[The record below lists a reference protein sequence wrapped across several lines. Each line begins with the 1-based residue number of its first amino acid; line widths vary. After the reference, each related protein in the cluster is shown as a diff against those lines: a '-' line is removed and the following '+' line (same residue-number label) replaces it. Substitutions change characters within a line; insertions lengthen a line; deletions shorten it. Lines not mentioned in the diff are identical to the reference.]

1 MSNDDLHALT
11 GPVLLLAGPGT
22 GKTYQLAKRIKYLV
36 EEEDTS
42 PGSITVITF
51 TAAAAQNMRDRISD
65 DGKPEL
71 YIPYTL
77 QPKLICTMHSFGYR
91 IIRECA
97 AELGLGDALRVVH
110 DDSLR
115 SVLMGDAAQL
125 AGFSRDSRKKA
136 ADCRQFGDCR
146 SDDECACRICSIY
159 RRILKCCSALD
170 YDEQILLAC
179 DLLNDKP
186 DLLQRYRAE
195 TKHLLVDEY
204 QDINAAQYKLIRL
217 LSENNL
223 EGLFVVGD
231 DDQSIYSWRGGSPE
245 YIRQFKRDFG
255 DRSKILPLRKS
266 FRCHKHILE
275 AALSV
280 VEAFDGKRLPKDS
293 FDYKVEDGPKIKI
306 HNTPSDEKEA
316 REVRKIV
323 ENALPSQDVLI
334 LFPNRQFSIAVVK
347 ELRSA
352 QIPFTTP
359 LNLPVTGLRLVSTLG
374 DWLAD
379 PSDSLSLRRCLEA
392 LMEGPS
398 SEVPSGKVRKADK
411 KAERETAFGL
421 VSLLWDEVLEGRA
434 GSLWEALSSCK
445 DKNDL
450 CSSIHNAFKN
460 LIDLYN
466 SSTEMEEFSS
476 NLARY
481 IAPWRK
487 IDDFLSEASSW
498 VDFFSTSAAFSQGSN
513 VRLMTLQSAKGLE
526 SKVVCVVGL
535 EEGIIP
541 RNANDG
547 NLAESS
553 RLLFVSMT
561 RAINELH
568 LFHARKRAGNV
579 VFRNIYR
586 KGGEPPD
593 ISRSRFLDVL
603 PKEHCESCFHPAY

>member
-36 EEEDTS
+36 EEENTS
-42 PGSITVITF
+42 PDSITVITF
-51 TAAAAQNMRDRISD
+51 TAAAAQNMRNRISD

-71 YIPYTL
+71 YVPYTL
-77 QPKLICTMHSFGYR
+77 QPKLICTMHSYGYR

-97 AELGLGDALRVVH
+97 AELGPGDALRVVH

-115 SVLMGDAAQL
+115 SILMGDAAQL
-125 AGFSRDSRKKA
+125 AGYSRDLGKKA

-146 SDDECACRICSIY
+146 SDDECTCRICRIY
-159 RRILKCCSALD
+159 RRILNCCSALD

-179 DLLNDKP
+179 DLLKERP
-186 DLLQRYRAE
+186 DLLQRYRAT

-204 QDINAAQYKLIRL
+204 QDINAAQYTLIRL
-217 LSENNL
+217 LSETNL

-245 YIRQFKRDFG
+245 YIRQFEHDFG
-255 DRSKILPLRKS
+255 EGSKILPLRKS

-275 AALSV
+275 GALSL
-280 VEAFDGKRLPKDS
+280 VEAFDRERLPKDS

-316 REVRKIV
+316 RQVRKIV
-323 ENALPSQDVLI
+323 ENVLPSQDVLI
-334 LFPNRQFSIAVVK
+334 LFPSRQFSIAIVK

-352 QIPFTTP
+352 QIPFTTA
-359 LNLPVTGLRLVSTLG
+359 LNLPRTGLPLVSTLG

-411 KAERETAFGL
+411 KGERETAFGL
-421 VSLLWDEVLEGRA
+421 VSLLWNEVLEGRA
-434 GSLWEALSSCK
+434 SSFWEALSSCK
-445 DKNDL
+445 DKNGL
-450 CSSIHNAFKN
+450 FSSIHNAFQS
-460 LIDLYN
+460 LIDQYN
-466 SSTEMEEFSS
+466 SGAEIEGFSS

-487 IDDFLSEASSW
+487 IGDFLSEASSW
-498 VDFFSTSAAFSQGSN
+498 VDFFSTSTAFSQGSN
-513 VRLMTLQSAKGLE
+513 VRLMTFQSAKGLE

-541 RNANDG
+541 RKADDG

-593 ISRSRFLDVL
+593 ISRSRFLDAL
-603 PKEHCESCFHPAY
+603 PKEHCEPCFHPAY